1 MEIDD
6 YRKILRK
13 YWNYPDFRGVQADI
27 IQSIG
32 SGHDTLGLMPTGGG
46 KSITFQVPALALPGI
61 CVVVTPLIALM
72 KDQVQHLRR
81 NSINA
86 AFVYSGMSAQEI
98 GVTLDNCILGD
109 VKLLYVSPERLGTS
123 LFQNK
128 IRRMN
133 VSFVTV
139 DEAHCISQWG
149 YDFRPSY
156 LEICKIR
163 DIKPNVPILAL
174 TATATLDVVDDI
186 QNRLHFREKNVFR
199 MSFERKNLAYVVRN
213 TSDKNGEL
221 IHILKSVRGAAIV
234 YVRNRK
240 HTKEY
245 AKLLEDNGISA
256 IPYHAGLENSIKD
269 ERQEAWRTDA
279 TRVIVSTNAFGMGI
293 DKPNVRVVIH
303 MDCPN
308 SLEEYFQEAGRS
320 GRDGKKSYAVL
331 LYDNSDS
338 KKLLQRVDHTFPE
351 KEYIKDVYDHLAYF
365 YQIGVGCGYAHTFEF
380 NIDKFC
386 RIYHYFPVPV
396 DSALKILTQCGY
408 LDYKSEGRSAARVKF
423 ILTRNELYRLY
434 NNSSNEDSVITA
446 LLRCYG
452 GLFAD
457 YEYVDEGLLAITS
470 GLDEHQVYLALKA
483 LSQKR
488 IIHFIPR
495 SSMPFITY
503 SCARKEHDLV
513 VIPSLVYE
521 QRKEQFVKRIESMIR
536 YATNDRDCRSR
547 QLIEYFGERHTKDC
561 HQCDVCLSAESEF
574 SEGRKASVRKAI
586 LDLLDDGNE
595 HNIEEIN
602 SLHLPEKEL
611 FPIMENLLSEEEIKM
626 NGIYI
631 QKI

>member
-46 KSITFQVPALALPGI
+46 KSITVQVHALDLPGM

-365 YQIGVGCGYAHTFEF
+365 YQIVVGCGYAH
-380 NIDKFC
+380 
-386 RIYHYFPVPV
+386 
-396 DSALKILTQCGY
+396 
-408 LDYKSEGRSAARVKF
+408 
-423 ILTRNELYRLY
+423 
-434 NNSSNEDSVITA
+434 
-446 LLRCYG
+446 
-452 GLFAD
+452 
-457 YEYVDEGLLAITS
+457 
-470 GLDEHQVYLALKA
+470 
-483 LSQKR
+483 
-488 IIHFIPR
+488 
-495 SSMPFITY
+495 PF
-503 SCARKEHDLV
+503 
-513 VIPSLVYE
+513 
-521 QRKEQFVKRIESMIR
+521 
-536 YATNDRDCRSR
+536 
-547 QLIEYFGERHTKDC
+547 
-561 HQCDVCLSAESEF
+561 
-574 SEGRKASVRKAI
+574 
-586 LDLLDDGNE
+586 
-595 HNIEEIN
+595 
-602 SLHLPEKEL
+602 
-611 FPIMENLLSEEEIKM
+611 
-626 NGIYI
+626 
-631 QKI
+631 